1 MGSRQAKLPRR
12 VRAVMNAA
20 RCSEGPRE
28 AVACALVS
36 CGGGPRASL
45 RVASE
50 SGWNCERWARM
61 GGWEERGLPAARVLK
76 VPGASFSL
84 LRVAL
89 QRAGWRWRNATFAAR
104 PAALRRCGAAR
115 LAHDGPPTG
124 DWQRGI
130 TSVRR
135 CERERVDKN
144 ARILWIS
151 AAISGDCP
159 IDAKCDQG
167 FSRTCPTRGKEYAR
181 FCP

>member
-76 VPGASFSL
+76 APGASFSL

-104 PAALRRCGAAR
+104 LAALRRCGAAR
-115 LAHDGPPTG
+115 LAHDSRRRATG
-124 DWQRGI
+124 NAVSRRRGAAAARARACGQKRAYSLDFGGDI
-130 TSVRR
+130 RRLPHRRKVRPG
-135 CERERVDKN
+135 V
-144 ARILWIS
+144 
-151 AAISGDCP
+151 
-159 IDAKCDQG
+159 
-167 FSRTCPTRGKEYAR
+167 F
-181 FCP
+181 